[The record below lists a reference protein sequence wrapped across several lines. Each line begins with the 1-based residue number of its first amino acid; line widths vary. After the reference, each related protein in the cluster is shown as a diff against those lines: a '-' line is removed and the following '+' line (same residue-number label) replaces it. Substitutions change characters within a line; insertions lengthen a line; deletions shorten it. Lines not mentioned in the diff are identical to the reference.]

1 MKTPISQLFAA
12 QKANQ
17 STLKT
22 SSVAQRKQTLKK
34 LKVLVQQNESAIFEA
49 LKKDLGKPLFEAAVT
64 EVYFVY
70 AEIDFALK
78 NLSSW
83 MKPQRVAP
91 TLTSL
96 FTKNRIL
103 YEPKGL
109 SLIISPWNYPFQLAI
124 SPLVSAIAAGNAVI
138 IKPSELSPATSAL
151 LYSLI
156 SANFAT
162 EDIACVEGD
171 AEVAKELL
179 SLPFD
184 HIFFTGSTAIGKVV
198 MRAAADHLASV
209 TLELGGKSP
218 AVITES
224 APLEKAA
231 EKIVWGK
238 YLNVGQTCIAPD
250 YVMLPEH
257 LLEKFVD
264 LAAENINKLFTL
276 NGQLNTEA
284 YGSIINNR
292 HFDRQKKLF
301 DDAIAKGAKLRIGGQ
316 FDADALRISPTVLS
330 NVSPDSGLMQE
341 EIFGPLLPLITYKS
355 LDEAIARIN
364 AQGKPLALY
373 VFGNSAIAKQ
383 VISQTSAGGT
393 LVNDVLVHISNPN
406 LPFGGVQSS
415 GTGSCHGFY
424 GFKAFSHERSVMY
437 QSAVDFNWMVY
448 PPYNMSLLKLLKRIF

>member
-34 LKVLVQQNESAIFEA
+34 LKALIQQNESAIFEA
-49 LKKDLGKPLFEAAVT
+49 LKQDLGKPLFEAAVT

-78 NLSSW
+78 HLSSW

-124 SPLVSAIAAGNAVI
+124 SPLVSAIAAGNAAV

-151 LYSLI
+151 LYTLI
-156 SANFAT
+156 SANFAA
-162 EDIACVEGD
+162 EEIACIEGD
-171 AEVAKELL
+171 AEVAKEFL

-198 MRAAADHLASV
+198 MKAAADHLASV

-218 AVITES
+218 VVITES
-224 APLEKAA
+224 AALEKAV

-238 YLNVGQTCIAPD
+238 FLNVGQTCIAPD

-257 LLEKFVD
+257 LLEKFVE
-264 LAAENINKLFTL
+264 LASANIDRFFNINGKP
-276 NGQLNTEA
+276 NAEA
-284 YGSIINNR
+284 YGSIINSR

-301 DDAIAKGAKLRIGGQ
+301 DDAISKGAKLRIGGQ
-316 FDADALRISPTVLS
+316 FDANALRISPTVLS
-330 NVSPDSGLMQE
+330 NVSLDAGLMQE

-383 VISQTSAGGT
+383 VIAQTSAGGT

-448 PPYNMSLLKLLKRIF
+448 PPYNMSILKLLKKIF

>member
-209 TLELGGKSP
+209 TLELGG
-218 AVITES
+218 
-224 APLEKAA
+224 
-231 EKIVWGK
+231 KIVWGK

>member
-1 MKTPISQLFAA
+1 MKTSVSEIFAA
-12 QKANQ
+12 QKTKQ
-17 STLKT
+17 SALKT

-34 LKVLVQQNESAIFEA
+34 LKTLIQQNELAIFEA
-49 LKKDLGKPLFEAAVT
+49 LKQDLGKPLFEAAVT

-78 NLSSW
+78 NLSKW
-83 MKPQRVAP
+83 VKPKRVAP

-96 FTKNRIL
+96 FTKNRIV
-103 YEPKGL
+103 YEAKGL

-124 SPLVSAIAAGNAVI
+124 SPLVSAIAAGNGVVL
-138 IKPSELSPATSAL
+138 KPSELSPATSAL
-151 LYSLI
+151 LYTLI
-156 SANFAT
+156 STNFAV
-162 EDIACVEGD
+162 EEIACVEGD

-184 HIFFTGSTAIGKVV
+184 HIFFTGSTTIGKVV
-198 MRAAADHLASV
+198 MRAAAEHLASV

-224 APLEKAA
+224 AALEKAA

-238 YLNVGQTCIAPD
+238 FLNVGQTCIAPD
-250 YVMLPEH
+250 YVLLPEH

-264 LAAENINKLFTL
+264 LVSQNIHKLFTR
-276 NGQLNTEA
+276 NGQANAEA
-284 YGSIINNR
+284 YGSIINSR
-292 HFDRQKKLF
+292 HFERQKKLF
-301 DDAIAKGAKLRIGGQ
+301 DDALAKGAQLRIGGQ
-316 FDADALRISPTVLS
+316 FDANTLRISPTVLS
-330 NVSPDSGLMQE
+330 KVPLDSGLMQE

-355 LDEAIARIN
+355 LEEALTYIN

-383 VISQTSAGGT
+383 VIAQTSAGGT

-437 QSAVDFNWMVY
+437 QSAIDFNWMVY
-448 PPYNMSLLKLLKRIF
+448 PPYKMSLLKLLKKLF

>member
-224 APLEKAA
+224 AALEKAA

-301 DDAIAKGAKLRIGGQ
+301 DDAIAKGATLLTGGKRIEGDGY
-316 FDADALRISPTVLS
+316 FFEPTVLI
-330 NVSPDSGLMQE
+330 NVDHSMSVMRE
-341 EIFGPLLPLITYKS
+341 ESFGPIIGIMKVSNDEEALQLMNDTSYGLTASVYSSNRQRAEKLL
-355 LDEAIARIN
+355 
-364 AQGKPLALY
+364 
-373 VFGNSAIAKQ
+373 SATDA
-383 VISQTSAGGT
+383 
-393 LVNDVLVHISNPN
+393 
-406 LPFGGVQSS
+406 
-415 GTGSCHGFY
+415 GTGYWNCCDRVSAALPWSGRKHSGF
-424 GFKAFSHERSVMY
+424 GATLSHAGIRAFTQPKAFHLRG
-437 QSAVDFNWMVY
+437 
-448 PPYNMSLLKLLKRIF
+448 